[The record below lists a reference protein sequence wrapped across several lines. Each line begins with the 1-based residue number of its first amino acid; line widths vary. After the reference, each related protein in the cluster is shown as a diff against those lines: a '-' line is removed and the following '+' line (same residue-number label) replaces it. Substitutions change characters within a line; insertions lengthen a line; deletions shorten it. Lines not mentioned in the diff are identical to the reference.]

1 MRREVAL
8 GFLLRKM
15 NGKRRSGLRRRRV
28 IICLFH
34 PSLPGATTHPTP
46 GVMII
51 AKLQRNGGGLWL
63 LCFVAALF
71 YWKESHTTQQ
81 DLPVWRENCI
91 G

>member
-51 AKLQRNGGGLWL
+51 AKLQWNGGLWL
-63 LCFVAALF
+63 LYFVAALF
-71 YWKESHTTQQ
+71 YWKESPATQQ
-81 DLPVWRENCI
+81 DLPAHRENCI
-91 G
+91 Q